1 MEMITERVA
10 TSQTFLRQR
19 LDTVHR
25 SLQYNPWFIKLS
37 TLDRRLLIF
46 ILIAPILLL
55 LLIIILATSTAT
67 SSKHL
72 PPSDR

>member
-10 TSQTFLRQR
+10 TGQTFLRQR
-19 LDTVHR
+19 LDSLHR

-46 ILIAPILLL
+46 ILIAPILVL
-55 LLIIILATSTAT
+55 LLIIVLATSTSS
-67 SSKHL
+67 SSKSQPTL
-72 PPSDR
+72 